1 MKRKEFKISKAEKI
15 LLIIIAVLIA
25 IPAIGFVGYKT
36 NESYINTRLLYAVSP
51 KTATVETSTGKMDF
65 FYEYKKGSDPRA
77 YDETIYSFMKIKLN
91 TSALDW
97 YYLNKDGEK
106 TYIGIEGVYNDN
118 GTEITVSEDNS
129 VELEDILKP
138 VKTVIAV
145 YVLVLIC
152 LIILFWFFN
161 WSRREDEKQALLNSK
176 KNIKK
181 KKN

>member
-1 MKRKEFKISKAEKI
+1 MKRKELKISKAEKI

-36 NESYINTRLLYAVSP
+36 NESYVNTRLLYAISP
-51 KTATVETSTGKMDF
+51 KTATVDTSTGKMDF
-65 FYEYKKGSDPRA
+65 FLDYKKDSDPRA
-77 YDETIYSFMKIKLN
+77 YDEMIYSLVKIKFN

-97 YYLNKDGEK
+97 YYLNNDGEK
-106 TYIGIEGVYNDN
+106 IYIGPEGVYNDN
-118 GTEITVSEDNS
+118 GTEITVTADSS
-129 VELEDILKP
+129 VELNDIINSI
-138 VKTVIAV
+138 KTVIAV

-152 LIILFWFFN
+152 LLILFWFFN

-181 KKN
+181 KKK